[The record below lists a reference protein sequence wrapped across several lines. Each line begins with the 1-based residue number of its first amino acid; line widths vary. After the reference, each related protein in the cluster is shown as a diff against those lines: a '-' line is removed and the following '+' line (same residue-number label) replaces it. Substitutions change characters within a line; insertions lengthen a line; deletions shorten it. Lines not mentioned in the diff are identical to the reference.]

1 VSKGGRPSQ
10 PMKAATAA
18 RIPSARERA
27 VITVRPAASLMVTQ
41 LPLRKDYGVIG
52 TNAAFD
58 ELY

>member
-1 VSKGGRPSQ
+1 
-10 PMKAATAA
+10 MKAATAA
-18 RIPSARERA
+18 RIPSARKRA

>member
-1 VSKGGRPSQ
+1 
-10 PMKAATAA
+10 MKAATAA